1 MFFFS
6 ALVMVP
12 LILGPSSTASALST
26 CQTLDLEVARAR
38 RIQAVRGQIL
48 SKLQLV
54 TPPEEEG
61 VPNPLPAEVML
72 LYNSTQEP
80 VQKLAACEGQLATCN
95 EEEEYYAKE
104 VRRVDMLALGH
115 ADNSI
120 FSPFSTP
127 FVRFLHFDVSAAQ
140 PNLSSLIQAELRI
153 YKVPN
158 PGAQATEQRVEL
170 YQMRQAREPSAP
182 TQHYVGS
189 RTLLPK
195 RRAEWVSFNVTE
207 SLRRCLGDRGRK
219 LSFKLGLHCPCCT
232 SIPARNTINS
242 QHSEPLE
249 ARFAGL
255 DDDLIKEAWK
265 GWSRAPDLTN
275 KAPHLILTL
284 LPPNQLEPASKGRHR
299 RAANAASC
307 PRNTDQDCC
316 FHPLYINFRKD
327 LKWKWIHQP
336 KGYRAN
342 FCTGSCRYSQN
353 SNMHYNMVLPLYNKW
368 NPEASAAPCC
378 VPHKLEPLTILY
390 YIGRLPKVQQLSN
403 MIVKSCRCR

>member
-6 ALVMVP
+6 ALVVVP
-12 LILGPSSTASALST
+12 LILGPNGTASAVPT

-54 TPPEEEG
+54 TPPKEEE
-61 VPNPLPAEVML
+61 VPNPLPADVML
-72 LYNSTQEP
+72 LYNSTQELVWEP
-80 VQKLAACEGQLATCN
+80 EACGGQHAACN
-95 EEEEYYAKE
+95 EEEDYYAKE
-104 VRRVDMLALGH
+104 VQRVDMLTLGH

-120 FSPFSTP
+120 SSPLSSPF
-127 FVRFLHFDVSAAQ
+127 FRFLRFNVSTAQ

-158 PGAQATEQRVEL
+158 PGAQVTEQRVEL
-170 YQMRQAREPSAP
+170 YQVMPARDPSAP
-182 TQHYVGS
+182 AQRYVGS
-189 RTLLPK
+189 RTLLPR
-195 RRAEWVSFNVTE
+195 RRAEWVSFDVTE
-207 SLRRCLGDRGRK
+207 SVGQGLGDGGRN

-232 SIPARNTINS
+232 SIPARNTIHS

-249 ARFAGL
+249 VRFAGL

-265 GWSRAPDLTN
+265 GWSRPPDLTN

-284 LPPNQLEPASKGRHR
+284 MPPNQLDPALKGRHR

-316 FHPLYINFRKD
+316 VHSLYIDFRKD

-336 KGYRAN
+336 KGYKAN
-342 FCTGSCRYSQN
+342 FCAGSCRYSQ
-353 SNMHYNMVLPLYNKW
+353 STITHYNMVLPLYNKL
-368 NPEASAAPCC
+368 NPEASVAPCC
-378 VPHKLEPLTILY
+378 VPRKLEPLTILY
-390 YIGRLPKVQQLSN
+390 YVGRQPKVQQLSN
-403 MIVKSCRCR
+403 MVVKSCRCR